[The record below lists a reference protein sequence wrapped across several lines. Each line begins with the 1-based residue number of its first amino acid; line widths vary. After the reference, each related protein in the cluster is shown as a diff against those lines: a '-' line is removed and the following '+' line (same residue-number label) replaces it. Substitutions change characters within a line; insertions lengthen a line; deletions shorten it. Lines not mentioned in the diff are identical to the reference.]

1 MPASSR
7 RGGGWGHGAVSVP
20 FHENYKKAAAP
31 FWEESS
37 EHGHSFQD
45 DQGSRTG
52 HLCVSR
58 GAGGDTR
65 RGLVTQVQGSRDPVG
80 GQTSKITRN
89 ANGSEPSGSCLS
101 PRNELLALEAKR
113 PVAQASVCTGGG
125 CVCKPSNQPPGPAMG
140 QRHSQDHD
148 SAAHTHD
155 FPQRRPRAAG
165 SQGRHT
171 REGPCSSPL
180 WPLISRADTCLG
192 DQLVV
197 IGQVGPAVDTAV
209 GSVAVG
215 QIRLE
220 SFGLGHLH
228 HRGALLAQLRAGAGG
243 AAALLGSPA
252 EQTLG
257 HARQSRCCS
266 EGVWLRPHRWGERN
280 ATTCQHTAEG
290 HREKEPQQDAPGSG
304 RLS

>member
-1 MPASSR
+1 MGALPWGRVEGPPGRAPVSLCPGQHMPASSR

-148 SAAHTHD
+148 SAAHTHTTSHS
-155 FPQRRPRAAG
+155 AAHG
-165 SQGRHT
+165 LQAVKAGTPGRVHAPLLC
-171 REGPCSSPL
+171 GP
-180 WPLISRADTCLG
+180 
-192 DQLVV
+192 
-197 IGQVGPAVDTAV
+197 
-209 GSVAVG
+209 
-215 QIRLE
+215 
-220 SFGLGHLH
+220 
-228 HRGALLAQLRAGAGG
+228 
-243 AAALLGSPA
+243 
-252 EQTLG
+252 
-257 HARQSRCCS
+257 
-266 EGVWLRPHRWGERN
+266 
-280 ATTCQHTAEG
+280 
-290 HREKEPQQDAPGSG
+290 
-304 RLS
+304 

>member
-148 SAAHTHD
+148 SAAHTHTRLPTAPPTGCRQSRPAHPGGSMLLSSVAPD
-155 FPQRRPRAAG
+155 LASRHLPWRSARRDWPG
-165 SQGRHT
+165 
-171 REGPCSSPL
+171 GPCSGHSCRFGGS
-180 WPLISRADTCLG
+180 WADTLG
-192 DQLVV
+192 KFWTWSSS
-197 IGQVGPAVDTAV
+197 P
-209 GSVAVG
+209 S
-215 QIRLE
+215 
-220 SFGLGHLH
+220 
-228 HRGALLAQLRAGAGG
+228 RG
-243 AAALLGSPA
+243 
-252 EQTLG
+252 T
-257 HARQSRCCS
+257 
-266 EGVWLRPHRWGERN
+266 
-280 ATTCQHTAEG
+280 
-290 HREKEPQQDAPGSG
+290 PGSAQG
-304 RLS
+304 RRGRSCSSAGLSSRTNTGTRTPEPLLFGGCVAPSTPLG